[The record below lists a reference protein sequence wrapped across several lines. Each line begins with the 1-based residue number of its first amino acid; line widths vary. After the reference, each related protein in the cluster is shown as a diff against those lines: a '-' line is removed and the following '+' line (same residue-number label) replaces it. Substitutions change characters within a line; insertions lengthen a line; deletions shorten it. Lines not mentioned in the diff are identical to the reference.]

1 LSLLDKIFG
10 KKEPYAG
17 EIKFND
23 LPAWLESKHKKISE
37 DISRS
42 TISTYSGIEKAQK
55 DIRES
60 LSSLEK
66 ATPEG
71 RFHLKM
77 VKIASSNRDNMAKQ
91 VRMLLENITLPKDN
105 SIKTIM
111 AFHDAAVQ
119 AIGVCLENMMKSY
132 QYTKLLY
139 ADESKTVITDV
150 NTLGRLL
157 NELIEP
163 INDQKHVL
171 DALENSNKNILDI
184 KNITS
189 DIGSREKTIKDN
201 QEKINILK
209 TEIEEKQSALDR
221 LRDSDS
227 WKYYLKSRDDL
238 DILENNARKKESEI
252 KDIVSPMNK
261 ALNRLKQLSDSGRY
275 TLKPEEKEGLNQCL
289 LCPADVPP
297 EFFIGFRKIIE
308 SDVLNIP
315 PEKKEKFLEQIS
327 IAESS
332 LGGLKTEYYEL
343 NKAVE
348 LKKDEITGMK
358 VVNEEKEFMSEL
370 ENLQN
375 KLISYKKELEMS
387 EKHTI
392 ALKEDIEKRRQELQQ
407 SISVIDRKVR
417 VL

>member
-10 KKEPYAG
+10 KKEPSAG

-37 DISRS
+37 DISRN
-42 TISTYSGIEKAQK
+42 TVSTYSDIERAQK

-60 LSSLEK
+60 LSLLEK
-66 ATPEG
+66 AAPEG

-111 AFHDAAVQ
+111 AFHDAATQ
-119 AIGVCLENMMKSY
+119 ALSVCLENMMKSY

-139 ADESKTVITDV
+139 ADESKNVITDV
-150 NTLGRLL
+150 NNLGRLL
-157 NELIEP
+157 NELVEP
-163 INDQKHVL
+163 INNQKHVL
-171 DALENSNKNILDI
+171 DALENSNKSILNI

-189 DIGSREKTIKDN
+189 DIGSREKTIKDD
-201 QEKINILK
+201 QEKIIILK
-209 TEIEEKQSALDR
+209 KEIEEKQTALGQI
-221 LRDSDS
+221 RDSGS

-238 DILENNARKKESEI
+238 DLLEINARKKESEI

-297 EFFIGFRKIIE
+297 EFFIGFRKIVE

-315 PEKKEKFLEQIS
+315 HEKKDKFLEQIS

-332 LGGLKTEYYEL
+332 LGGLKKEYYEL

-348 LKKDEITGMK
+348 LKKDEIKGMK
-358 VVNEEKEFMSEL
+358 EVSEEKELMGDL

-375 KLISYKKELEMS
+375 KLISSQKELEIS
-387 EKHTI
+387 EKHMM
-392 ALKEDIEKRRQELQQ
+392 ALKKDIEKGRQELQQ
-407 SISVIDRKVR
+407 FVSAIDRKVR
-417 VL
+417 IL

>member
-1 LSLLDKIFG
+1 MSLLDKIFG
-10 KKEPYAG
+10 KKERSAS
-17 EIKFND
+17 EIEFND

-55 DIRES
+55 DISES

-105 SIKTIM
+105 SIKIIM
-111 AFHDAAVQ
+111 AFHDASVQ

-139 ADESKTVITDV
+139 ADESKNVIADV
-150 NTLGRLL
+150 NNLGRLL
-157 NELIEP
+157 NELVEP
-163 INDQKHVL
+163 INDQKNVL
-171 DALENSNKNILDI
+171 DALENANKNILDI

-189 DIGSREKTIKDN
+189 DIGSRGKTIKDN
-201 QEKINILK
+201 QEKIIVLK
-209 TEIEEKQSALDR
+209 KEIEEKQTSLGQV
-221 LRDSDS
+221 RDSGS

-238 DILENNARKKESEI
+238 DILENKARKKESEI
-252 KDIVSPMNK
+252 KDIVSPLNK

-275 TLKPEEKEGLNQCL
+275 TLKHEEKEGLNQCL
-289 LCPADVPP
+289 LCPAEVPP

-315 PEKKEKFLEQIS
+315 PEKKDKFLEQIS

-332 LGGLKTEYYEL
+332 LGGLKKEYYEF

-348 LKKDEITGMK
+348 LKKDEITRMK
-358 VVNEEKEFMSEL
+358 VVGEEKDLMDDL

-375 KLISYKKELEMS
+375 KLISSQKELEMS
-387 EKHTI
+387 EKHMI
-392 ALKEDIEKRRQELQQ
+392 ALKKDIEKRRQELQQ
-407 SISVIDRKVR
+407 FVSVIDRKVR
-417 VL
+417 IL